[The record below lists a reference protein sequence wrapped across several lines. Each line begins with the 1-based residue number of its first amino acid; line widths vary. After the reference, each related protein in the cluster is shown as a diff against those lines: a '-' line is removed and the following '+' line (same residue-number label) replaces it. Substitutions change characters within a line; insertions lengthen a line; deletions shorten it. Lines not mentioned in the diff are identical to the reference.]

1 MAGGGT
7 EIARAFVTIIPKSD
21 GKFGSEID
29 KSLGQLGKTGDEQ
42 GTKAGKAF
50 AEKFGAFGGKAGA
63 LAGKALAVG
72 LGAATAGVIGFAK
85 SSVEAGRNFDASMSQ
100 VAATMGKSVDEIQDL
115 RAFAQEMGAKTA
127 FSASE
132 AADALNYMALAGY
145 DAQTSMSM
153 LPNVLNLAAAGSMD
167 LASASDMVTDT
178 QSALGLSLDE
188 TSALVDKM
196 AAAASKTNT
205 SVSQLGSAFLTVGGT
220 AKNLTGGTTEAAQ
233 ALGLLADNGIK
244 GSEGG
249 TALRNVLLGLSSA
262 KFAESFGQMGVA
274 VYDAEGKMRSLK
286 DIFGDMNTAMEG
298 MTVEQKT
305 ELISKAFNKVDLK
318 SVNAL
323 LGTNAERWDEVAAAI
338 DDSQGAAQKM
348 ADTQLDNLEGD
359 LTIFGSALEGAQI
372 ALSDGLT
379 PALREFVQWGTE
391 KLGTLTEYLQT
402 EEFKTVASD
411 VLNGVRTGIEGVGNA
426 IQFLAQN
433 GQTIVPVLTGLS
445 IAFAAFKTASIVS
458 GAITALGAALP
469 AIGATGAAAG
479 AGLSATAA
487 GETAAG
493 TAAGAAAGNMMR
505 MGAAIL
511 MIGGGV
517 ALAALGIGL
526 LAQSAIALADNG
538 NGAALVMVG
547 LGVGLAALVGV
558 AALAGPALTAGAV
571 GMLAFGAATLMVSAG
586 VMLASI
592 GITMLATQLPTI
604 AAFGT
609 AAAVGILAMGA
620 GLLVMGAGALVA
632 GAGLLVMAPAM
643 LLASAAMVAFAPATA
658 AVSAACGA
666 LGGALHIVSGAVL
679 DVGTGAKNMGDG
691 LTAAAGAMPQIGE
704 NAVPAGTGILS
715 LADAMGQAS
724 ANLTAGS
731 AAMATAGAGAAALAA
746 GVLVTAAA
754 AASAAASFGIMAS
767 AASALGGITSAA
779 ASSSAAFSALSAVAR
794 NAFTT
799 MATSAAS
806 SVARIKTAINS
817 IPKNVSVKVNISH
830 GQAPYPVYSVSGTL
844 NPTAGTKPTYSVSW
858 HYLAAGGILNQPVF
872 VAGEAGAEVV
882 APLSEL
888 SSMLDESN
896 QKYGGGDTN
905 IYVDGIQATPDSE
918 LYRLLLAVV
927 EEAKVAERRKAVHRR

>member
-7 EIARAFVTIIPKSD
+7 EIARAFVTIIPKSN

-29 KSLGQLGKTGDEQ
+29 KSLGELGRKGDEQ

-63 LAGKALAVG
+63 LAGKALAVS
-72 LGAATAGVIGFAK
+72 LGAATAGVVGFVK
-85 SSVEAGRNFDASMSQ
+85 SSIDAGRNFDASMSQ

-115 RAFAQEMGAKTA
+115 RQFAQQMGASTA
-127 FSASE
+127 FSASQ

-145 DAQTSMSM
+145 DAETSMKM
-153 LPNVLNLAAAGSMD
+153 LPNVLNLAAAGGMD
-167 LASASDMVTDT
+167 LATASDMITDT

-249 TALRNVLLGLSSA
+249 TALRNVLLGLSSD
-262 KFAESFGQMGVA
+262 KFAKSFGQMGVA
-274 VYDAEGKMRSLK
+274 IYDAEGKMRSLK
-286 DIFGDMNTAMEG
+286 DIFGDMNAAMEG
-298 MTVEQKT
+298 MTVEEKT
-305 ELISKAFNKVDLK
+305 ELISQAFNKVDLK

-338 DDSQGAAQKM
+338 DDSQGAAEQM
-348 ADTQLDNLEGD
+348 ANTQLDNLEGD
-359 LTIFGSALEGAQI
+359 LTMFGSALEGTQI

-379 PALREFVQWGTE
+379 PALRELVQWGTE
-391 KLGTLTEYLQT
+391 NLGKLTEYLQT
-402 EEFKTVASD
+402 DEFKSFAD
-411 VLNGVRTGIEGVGNA
+411 GVLSGVRTGIEGVAGA
-426 IQFLAQN
+426 LQFLADN
-433 GQTIVPVLTGLS
+433 SQTIVPVLTGLGM
-445 IAFAAFKTASIVS
+445 AFASFKVATMIS
-458 GAITALGAALP
+458 GAITAIGAALP

-479 AGLSATAA
+479 AGLTATAA

-493 TAAGAAAGNMMR
+493 TAAGAAASNMMR
-505 MGAAIL
+505 MGAAVL
-511 MIGGGV
+511 MIGAGV

-547 LGVGLAALVGV
+547 LGVGLAALIGI
-558 AALAGPALTAGAV
+558 AAAAGPALTAGAA
-571 GMLAFGAATLMVSAG
+571 GMLAFGAAVLLVGAG

-632 GAGLLVMAPAM
+632 GIGLLVMTPAM

-658 AVSAACGA
+658 AVSAACAA
-666 LGGALHIVSGAVL
+666 LGGSLHIVSGAVL
-679 DVGTGAKNMGDG
+679 EVGTGAKMMGDG
-691 LTAAAGAMPQIGE
+691 LTAAAEAMPQIGE
-704 NAVPAGTGILS
+704 NAIPAGSGIIA
-715 LADAMGQAS
+715 LADSMGQAS

-767 AASALGGITSAA
+767 AASALGGITTAA
-779 ASSSAAFSALSAVAR
+779 ASGSAAFSALAAVAR
-794 NAFTT
+794 NAFSQ
-799 MATSAAS
+799 MSTSASGAI
-806 SVARIKTAINS
+806 AKIKTSINS
-817 IPKNVSVKVNISH
+817 IPKSVSVKVSVSH
-830 GQAPYPVYSVSGTL
+830 GAAPYPVYSVSGTL
-844 NPTAGTKPTYSVSW
+844 DPSKGTKPTYSVTW
-858 HYLAAGGILNQPVF
+858 NYLAAGGILNQPVF

-888 SSMLDESN
+888 NSMLDESN
-896 QKYGGGDTN
+896 EKYAGNTTN
-905 IYVDGIQATPDSE
+905 IYVDGIQASPQSE
-918 LYRLLLAVV
+918 LYRLLAAVV
-927 EEAKVAERRKAVHRR
+927 EESKVAERRKAVHRR